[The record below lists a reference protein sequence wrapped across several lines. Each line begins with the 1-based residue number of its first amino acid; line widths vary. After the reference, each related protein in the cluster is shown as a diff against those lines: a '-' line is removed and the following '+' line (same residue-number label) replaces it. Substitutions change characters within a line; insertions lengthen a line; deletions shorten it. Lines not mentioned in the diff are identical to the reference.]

1 MFRQPDYV
9 CSIYSRDRPWARST
23 LGPPSGEL
31 EVSGAPIEWGTQW
44 YSTVAYRMKLPL
56 FKGPA
61 GLYNYGQ
68 YLLDDLRR
76 GVQVDEAL
84 VHAHLESATLAP
96 SVSAD

>member
-1 MFRQPDYV
+1 MENSVVLDSSVPNE
-9 CSIYSRDRPWARST
+9 AAT
-23 LGPPSGEL
+23 L
-31 EVSGAPIEWGTQW
+31 Q
-44 YSTVAYRMKLPL
+44 
-56 FKGPA
+56 GPA